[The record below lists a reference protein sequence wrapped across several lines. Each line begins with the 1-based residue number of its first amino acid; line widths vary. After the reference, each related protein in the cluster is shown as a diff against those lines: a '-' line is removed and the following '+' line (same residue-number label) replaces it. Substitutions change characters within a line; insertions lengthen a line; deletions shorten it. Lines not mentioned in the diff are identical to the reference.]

1 MALPIMST
9 PIYTLV
15 VPSSGSSV
23 KYRQFLVKEEKALL
37 VAQQSEDIKV
47 MVDTLKNVIKTCV
60 VDEIDVDQL
69 ATFDLEYIF
78 TQIRAKSVG
87 ETVELVFPCDVDHG
101 ELNEKA
107 RVKISIDLTKLQV
120 EKNEK
125 HTKKV
130 ELFND
135 VGVVMKYPTIET
147 MKKLDSLN
155 EDDLDSVFKVVAESI
170 DYIYQGDEVFYAK
183 EQKIEEL
190 IAFLYNLTSEQFMKV
205 QEFFV
210 TMPKLRKE
218 VEYECPVCGKHHKK
232 SLEGLQSFF

>member
-47 MVDTLKNVIKTCV
+47 MVDTLKSVIKSCV
-60 VDEIDVDQL
+60 IDEVDVDSL

-87 ETVELVFPCDVDHG
+87 ETVELIFPCDVDHG
-101 ELNEKA
+101 EQNEKA
-107 RVKISIDLTKLQV
+107 RVKISIDLTTIQV
-120 EKNEK
+120 ERNEK
-125 HTKKV
+125 HNPKV

-135 VGVVMKYPTIET
+135 VGMVMKYPTVET
-147 MKKLDSLN
+147 MKKLDSLK
-155 EDDLDSVFKVVAESI
+155 EDDMDSVFKVVAESI

-183 EQKIEEL
+183 EQKSDEL
-190 IAFLYNLTSEQFMKV
+190 INFLYNLTSEQFMKV

-218 VEYECPVCGKHHKK
+218 VEYDCPVCGKHHKK